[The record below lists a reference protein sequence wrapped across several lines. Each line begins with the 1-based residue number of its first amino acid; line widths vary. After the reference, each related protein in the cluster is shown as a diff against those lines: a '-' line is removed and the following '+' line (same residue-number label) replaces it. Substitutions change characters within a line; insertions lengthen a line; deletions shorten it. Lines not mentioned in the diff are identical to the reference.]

1 MRIGVDAR
9 ELVGRATGVGRYL
22 AELLAQWSRDPVA
35 AADTLVLFS
44 HVPLTLPEGLIGTGG
59 ARIEARVIPG
69 SGSPVWEQLKLGFAA
84 RSQVDVL
91 FCPGYSGP
99 LLPGVPLA
107 VTLHDVSFCA
117 HPEWFRPREG
127 WRRRLTA
134 WAAAH
139 RARRVL
145 AVSSFSRDEIVRLL
159 GVPVDKIRVI
169 PQGVG
174 GFFDPARV
182 EMTPSEQA
190 ASLASAET
198 AAPPSASTSIS
209 PAASASPTPVW
220 SADASP
226 VQLEPAQTRAGRAV
240 AVPARGDAAASRVT
254 PPAREPLVLFVG
266 SIFNRRHVPLL
277 LRAFTPIARDTPGAR
292 LVIVGDNRTF
302 PHEDLDAL
310 AAQLGIT
317 PQVRMAKYV
326 TDPELTALYREAR
339 AFVFLSEYEGF
350 GLTPLEALA
359 AGVPSVLLDTP
370 VAREVFQEAA
380 LFVSA
385 GDELGVTAA
394 IRALLDYD
402 TVRAHCLTRGR
413 ALVASYTWP
422 RTATLT
428 LAAIREAASA

>member
-59 ARIEARVIPG
+59 ARIEAKVIPG

-145 AVSSFSRDEIVRLL
+145 AVSNFSRDEIVRLL
-159 GVPVDKIRVI
+159 GVPVDKICVI

-174 GFFDPARV
+174 GFFDPTRV
-182 EMTPSEQA
+182 ETTPSEQA
-190 ASLASAET
+190 AS
-198 AAPPSASTSIS
+198 
-209 PAASASPTPVW
+209 
-220 SADASP
+220 
-226 VQLEPAQTRAGRAV
+226 
-240 AVPARGDAAASRVT
+240 RGT

-326 TDPELTALYREAR
+326 TDPELAALYREAR

-370 VAREVFQEAA
+370 VAREVFQESA
-380 LFVSA
+380 LLVSP

-413 ALVASYTWP
+413 MLVASYTWP